1 MPTAVSNALV
11 VVAITIAIAIVASV
25 AMHFKFLVRKVLV
38 ALGYP
43 KFETVHPELGA
54 YEVGA
59 IKIRLSPDFP
69 PCQLFYPVETKT
81 TTKTTKMTNR
91 NKKHKKNTFAPYYR
105 PQSVKGLVKFL
116 HNGDTVD
123 GLIQMLQDAPH
134 PLSDNYGADPLPAP
148 TSNTKNNNT
157 NTNNNNTNN
166 NNNNKNNNTNT
177 NKFPLVFFSHGLGG
191 SMEMYT
197 ELCSQLASLGCIVV
211 APEHA
216 DTSAS
221 YSSKVTADGTVEE
234 VWYKPPLPDSIE
246 PYSRKKMVNYR
257 GPHLED
263 RVDELTALYYGFLK
277 NKMTPTPL
285 TSNSSNGN
293 DNGNGNG
300 NDSEAE
306 AVISITNQILAA
318 VDPLQLHLVGHSFGG
333 ATQLLAA
340 QRWATERCN
349 RKSHNGSNSHNG
361 SSNSNGSNSHNGS
374 SNNSHNGNSKR
385 TTSDPPIVPLSIT
398 VFDAWNFA
406 LSDAILARGI
416 PSVDNNDNDNENDN
430 DNDNDNDNGSSGPPI
445 LSILSE
451 EWALTNPEREQ
462 LMVFLRNSRKSCKRI
477 DSYYAMHS
485 VHQSVSDTE
494 AWLPTIASKAFENRG
509 PLEDLHVTIR
519 AVTSAFA
526 RHSGMVV
533 ATPSSDA
540 DTDTDT
546 DTDNTTIASSVSTG
560 GTLVPFPIKSYSSSS
575 ESPK

>member
-1 MPTAVSNALV
+1 MV
-11 VVAITIAIAIVASV
+11 VVAIAFV
-25 AMHFKFLVRKVLV
+25 AMHFKFIVRKVLV

-43 KFETVHPELGA
+43 KFETVHPALGR

-59 IKIRLSPDFP
+59 IRLRLSPDLP
-69 PCQLFYPVETKT
+69 PCQLFYPVEPKGIAKTHTKNAKT
-81 TTKTTKMTNR
+81 T
-91 NKKHKKNTFAPYYR
+91 FVPYYR

-123 GLIQMLQDAPH
+123 GLIQMLQDASH
-134 PLSDNYGADPLPAP
+134 PLSDNYAADPLPAP
-148 TSNTKNNNT
+148 AATKNNT
-157 NTNNNNTNN
+157 
-166 NNNNKNNNTNT
+166 NNNKNNNN
-177 NKFPLVFFSHGLGG
+177 NNNDKFPLVLFSHGLGG

-197 ELCSQLASLGCIVV
+197 ELCSQLASLGCVVV

-234 VWYKPPLPDSIE
+234 IWYKPPLPNSIE
-246 PYSRKKMVNYR
+246 PYSRQKMVDYR

-263 RVDELTALYYGFLK
+263 RVDELTALYCAVLT
-277 NKMTPTPL
+277 NTVTPTPL
-285 TSNSSNGN
+285 RSNVSASANANANASGI
-293 DNGNGNG
+293 
-300 NDSEAE
+300 DSEAE
-306 AVISITNQILAA
+306 AVISLTNQILAA

-340 QRWATERCN
+340 QRWATERISIN
-349 RKSHNGSNSHNG
+349 RQRHKGTNANSKGSSNG
-361 SSNSNGSNSHNGS
+361 SSSNGTTTTNNNNS
-374 SNNSHNGNSKR
+374 SNRTK
-385 TTSDPPIVPLSIT
+385 TTSDPPIVPLSVT
-398 VFDAWNFA
+398 VLDAWNFA

-416 PSVDNNDNDNENDN
+416 PSVDNNNNAGNN
-430 DNDNDNDNGSSGPPI
+430 AGNNGPPI

-462 LMVFLRNSRKSCKRI
+462 LMVFLRNSRKSCKRIRI

-509 PLEDLHVTIR
+509 PLEKRHATIR

-526 RHSGMVV
+526 RHSGMVI

-540 DTDTDT
+540 G
-546 DTDNTTIASSVSTG
+546 ASTGSAAGSVSTG
-560 GTLVPFPIKSYSSSS
+560 GTLVPFPIESSSS
-575 ESPK
+575 SSSAPMD